1 MGVSERDLC
10 GRARAALLL
19 GWLGTGCSLFGGVH
33 VDNVAT
39 GAQRP
44 ANVAM
49 YVAVSDGDEP
59 VTDLEPK
66 NFQVYENEELLNAD
80 QVERT
85 LLPRESVTEERVL
98 LLLDLSG
105 NPDADTRA
113 VYARS
118 VEAFVRKLSSSV
130 SVSVRVFDG
139 GNALKP
145 AGEFVRG
152 GGNPSAGSLQ
162 KLTSTD
168 SSRNL
173 NGAVKLA
180 LAELDRSLKFGNK
193 PVRLGTLVVF
203 ARGADLAGRVNES
216 ELDGALAATK
226 HDVIGV
232 GIGEDTSYL
241 DFARGGVIQAQA
253 AETLPIAF
261 EEAGS
266 RAAKLHGKYYLVTY
280 CSPARNGR
288 RTVRLAVEYTNEK
301 GEEKS
306 GSTQYEFDAK
316 GFGPGCKASSLPRF
330 DPPPRAPG
338 SGAGGDSTP
347 ALVNQAPPS
356 SGDGVVPPPPSS
368 DYEK

>member
-1 MGVSERDLC
+1 VSERYFGKSACVALC
-10 GRARAALLL
+10 L

-39 GAQRP
+39 GSQRP

-80 QVERT
+80 QVGRT
-85 LLPRESVTEERVL
+85 LVPREAVTEERVL

-118 VEAFVRKLSSSV
+118 IEAFVRKLANSV
-130 SVSVRVFDG
+130 SVSVRAFDG
-139 GNALKP
+139 GNTLKP

-152 GGNPSAGSLQ
+152 TERPSAGSVQ
-162 KLTSTD
+162 KLSSAD

-203 ARGADLAGRVNES
+203 ARGADLAGRVSES

-253 AETLPIAF
+253 ADTLPIAF

-288 RTVRLAVEYTNEK
+288 RSVRLAVEYTNEK
-301 GEEKS
+301 GDAKS
-306 GSTQYEFDAK
+306 GSSSYEFDAK

-338 SGAGGDSTP
+338 TGGAGDSAP

-356 SGDGVVPPPPSS
+356 SDDAVVPPPPGS

>member
-1 MGVSERDLC
+1 VSAGYFKEH
-10 GRARAALLL
+10 ARGALLL

-49 YVAVSDGDEP
+49 YVAVSDADEP

-66 NFQVYENEELLNAD
+66 NFQIYENEEPLNAD
-80 QVERT
+80 EVQRQLV
-85 LLPRESVTEERVL
+85 PREVVTEERVL

-105 NPDADTRA
+105 SPDADTRA

-118 VEAFVRKLSSSV
+118 VEAFVRKLASSV
-130 SVSVRVFDG
+130 SVSVRAFDG
-139 GNALKP
+139 GNTLKP
-145 AGEFVRG
+145 AGEFARG
-152 GGNPSAGSLQ
+152 TAKPNAGSLQ
-162 KLTSTD
+162 KLSSAD

-180 LAELDRSLKFGNK
+180 VAELDRSLKFGNK

-203 ARGADLAGRVNES
+203 ARGADLAGRVSES
-216 ELDGALAATK
+216 ELDSVLSTTK

-253 AETLPIAF
+253 ADTLPIAF

-280 CSPARNGR
+280 CSPARSGR
-288 RTVRLAVEYTNEK
+288 RSVRLVVEYTNER
-301 GEEKS
+301 GDEKS
-306 GSTQYEFDAK
+306 GSSSYEFDAK
-316 GFGPGCKASSLPRF
+316 GFGPGCRSSALPRF
-330 DPPPRAPG
+330 DPPPRPPG
-338 SGAGGDSTP
+338 SDAGGDAAP
-347 ALVNQAPPS
+347 ALVNQAPAS
-356 SGDGVVPPPPSS
+356 SGDGVVPPPSSS